1 MYLLFLVYLFKS
13 LGWIYNNS
21 VMCLINYYMHFI
33 SEISHLKVTHNT
45 CVHNYKLHL
54 AEDDTAAYLGRLK
67 IQSRNTVN
75 IYKHYFIEFMLK
87 CRIS

>member
-21 VMCLINYYMHFI
+21 VMCLINYCSYFMHFEFFYLRNLAPE
-33 SEISHLKVTHNT
+33 SYNT

-67 IQSRNTVN
+67 IQS
-75 IYKHYFIEFMLK
+75 L
-87 CRIS
+87 